1 VVHDISPQGSSGLA
15 AILFL
20 LKRYLISS
28 WTARGRRVQATV
40 GVALPVFGIAV
51 GVCAFTVVLSVMGG
65 FVQGLKKR
73 LLGVEP
79 HIEIVVREGFGRVP
93 ARTELLDRISKI
105 SSDVV
110 AVSPFLKTD
119 VIVQSS
125 RKPMTVVLWGVDP
138 RRAEAVMKFEN
149 YISTPGVGFS
159 NLERDA
165 FELSDE
171 LESEPSTRPGSFPTL
186 LAGEKALEILS
197 AEVGHRLTLI
207 STQPDEGLAGM
218 APTQQPVIVEGTF
231 LTGSVTHDSKVVF
244 ARLGLV
250 QKFLNAPDE
259 WSGVQVLLDEPLEAE
274 RVAGELNAALEAEG
288 LRAKPWTES
297 NKALLKALRLERWGM
312 SFVLYMVILVGCFSI
327 TITLVLAVRRKA
339 REMAILRSIGLRR
352 IDLGLL
358 YLCKGGSIGL
368 IGVVVGL
375 ISGLMLLQV
384 VSRVPLSILEDAYPG
399 KGLPVLVSWA
409 DLVAVSLG
417 SIVLSIVAAVW
428 PALEVMRI
436 DPVETLSDRG
446 A

>member
-1 VVHDISPQGSSGLA
+1 MHDKTLKGSSGFA
-15 AILFL
+15 AIVFL
-20 LKRYLISS
+20 LKRYLVSS
-28 WTARGRRVQATV
+28 WTARGRRVQATA
-40 GVALPVFGIAV
+40 GVALPVIGIAV

-79 HIEIVVREGFGRVP
+79 HIEIVVREGFGRVSESQ
-93 ARTELLDRISKI
+93 ELLDRISKI
-105 SSDVV
+105 SKHVV

-125 RKPMTVVLWGVDP
+125 RKPMTVVLWGVEP
-138 RRAEAVMKFEN
+138 QRAEAVMKFAN
-149 YISTPGVGFS
+149 YISTPGVSFRT
-159 NLERDA
+159 LEQDA
-165 FELSDE
+165 FEMSDE
-171 LESEPSTRPGSFPTL
+171 PKSERSSRLGSFPTL

-197 AEVGHRLTLI
+197 AEVGNRLTLI
-207 STQPDEGLAGM
+207 STQPDEGLGGM
-218 APTQQPVIVEGTF
+218 APTQQPVVVEGAF
-231 LTGSVTHDSKVVF
+231 QTGSVTHDSKVVF
-244 ARLGLV
+244 ARLALV
-250 QKFLNAPDE
+250 QKFMNAQGE
-259 WSGVQVLLDEPLEAE
+259 WSGVQVALDEPLDAE
-274 RVAGELNAALEAEG
+274 RVARELNVALAADG

-352 IDLGLL
+352 VDLGFL

-368 IGVVVGL
+368 IGVFVGL
-375 ISGLMLLQV
+375 VSGLLLLQV
-384 VSRVPLSILEDAYPG
+384 VSRVPLSIIEDAYPG
-399 KGLPVLVSWA
+399 RGLPVLVSWP

-417 SIVLSIVAAVW
+417 SFVLSIVAAVW
-428 PALEVMRI
+428 PAIEVMRI

-446 A
+446 V